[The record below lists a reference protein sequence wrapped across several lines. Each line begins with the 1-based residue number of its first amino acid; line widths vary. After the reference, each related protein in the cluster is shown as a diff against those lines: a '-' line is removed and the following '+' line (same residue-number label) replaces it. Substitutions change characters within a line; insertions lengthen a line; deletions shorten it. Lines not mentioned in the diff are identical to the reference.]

1 MAKIGMKYPVYA
13 PFSGTHTPGTS
24 ISYSTGAQ
32 LCHAISADVTINRRD
47 NPLYG
52 DDTKIENDK
61 GITDY
66 SITFTGDDLPATAW
80 KDLLGETEKTTTS
93 GEPATTVI
101 THYEVNDNNPPYVG
115 FGYYRVLMVDNIK
128 YYEAFWFHQVQFA
141 KADESATTKN
151 EQIDWGTYQINGT
164 GFGVELDSSGTVH
177 MYDHMKFDTEANAIA
192 WIKARAG
199 IT

>member
-1 MAKIGMKYPVYA
+1 MAKIGMKYAVYA
-13 PFSGTHTPGTS
+13 PFSGTHTPGS
-24 ISYSTGAQ
+24 AISYSTGKQ

-66 SITFTGDDLPATAW
+66 TINFTGDDLPVSSWTE
-80 KDLLGETEKTTTS
+80 LLGEVEVKNSATP
-93 GEPATTVI
+93 PAV
-101 THYEVNDNNPPYVG
+101 THYEINDTNPPYVG
-115 FGYYRVLMVDNIK
+115 FGYYRVLMVDNVK
-128 YYEAFWFHQVQFA
+128 YYEAYWYHQVQFA
-141 KADESATTKN
+141 KADESAATKN
-151 EQIDWGTYQINGT
+151 QNIEWGTYQINGT
-164 GFGVELDSSGTVH
+164 GFGVELDNSGTTH
-177 MYDHMKFDTEANAIA
+177 FYDHMKFDTEAAAIA

>member
-1 MAKIGMKYPVYA
+1 MARIGMKYAVYA
-13 PFSGTHTPGTS
+13 AFSTAHTPGS
-24 ISYSTGAQ
+24 AISYSTGKQ

-66 SITFTGDDLPATAW
+66 SITFTGDDLPVSSWTE
-80 KDLLGETEKTTTS
+80 LLGETEVKNSATP
-93 GEPATTVI
+93 PAV
-101 THYEVNDNNPPYVG
+101 THYEVNDGNPPYVG
-115 FGYYRVLMVDNIK
+115 FGYYRVLMVDNVK

-141 KADESATTKN
+141 KADESANTKN
-151 EQIDWGTYQINGT
+151 ENIEWGTYQINGT
-164 GFGVELDSSGTVH
+164 GFGVELDNSGTVH
-177 MYDHMKFDTEANAIA
+177 MYDHMRFDTESAAIA
-192 WIKARAG
+192 WIKTRAG

>member
-1 MAKIGMKYPVYA
+1 MAKIGMKYACYA
-13 PFSGTHTPGTS
+13 AFSTTHTPGTA
-24 ISYSTGAQ
+24 ISYSTGKN

-66 SITFTGDDLPATAW
+66 SITFTGDDLPVSSWTE
-80 KDLLGETEKTTTS
+80 LLGEVEVKNS
-93 GEPATTVI
+93 ATPPVV
-101 THYEVNDNNPPYVG
+101 THYEINDDNPPYVG
-115 FGYYRVLMVDNIK
+115 FGYYRVLMVDNVK

-141 KADESATTKN
+141 KADENATTKN
-151 EQIDWGTYQINGT
+151 ENIEWGTYQINGT
-164 GFGVELDSSGTVH
+164 GFGVELDNTGTVH
-177 MYDHMKFDTEANAIA
+177 MYDHMRFDTESAAIA
-192 WIKARAG
+192 WVKGRAG

>member
-1 MAKIGMKYPVYA
+1 MARIGMKYAVYA
-13 PFSGTHTPGTS
+13 PFSGTHTPGSAIT
-24 ISYSTGAQ
+24 YGTGKQ

-66 SITFTGDDLPATAW
+66 TINFTGDDLPVSSWTE
-80 KDLLGETEKTTTS
+80 LLGETAVSS
-93 GEPATTVI
+93 GTPAAV
-101 THYEVNDNNPPYVG
+101 THYEVNDGNPPYVG
-115 FGYYRVLMVDNIK
+115 FGYYRVLMVDNVK
-128 YYEAFWFHQVQFA
+128 YYEAYWYHQVQFA
-141 KADESATTKN
+141 KADESAATKN
-151 EQIDWGTYQINGT
+151 QNIEWGTYQINGT
-164 GFGVELDSSGTVH
+164 GFGVELDSSGTTH
-177 MYDHMKFDTEANAIA
+177 FYDHMKFDTEAEAIA

>member
-1 MAKIGMKYPVYA
+1 MAKIGMKYACYA
-13 PFSGTHTPGTS
+13 PFNGTHTPGTA
-24 ISYSTGAQ
+24 ISYSTGKN

-66 SITFTGDDLPATAW
+66 SITFTGDDLPVSSWTE
-80 KDLLGETEKTTTS
+80 LLGEVEVKNSATP
-93 GEPATTVI
+93 PAV
-101 THYEVNDNNPPYVG
+101 THYEINDDNPPYVG
-115 FGYYRVLMVDNIK
+115 FGYYRVLMVDNVK

-151 EQIDWGTYQINGT
+151 ENIEWGTYQINGT
-164 GFGVELDSSGTVH
+164 GFGVELDNTGTVH
-177 MYDHMKFDTEANAIA
+177 MYDHMRFDTESAAIA
-192 WIKARAG
+192 WVKGRAG

>member
-1 MAKIGMKYPVYA
+1 MARIGMKYAVYA
-13 PFSGTHTPGTS
+13 AFSTAHTPGS
-24 ISYSTGAQ
+24 AISYSTGKQ

-66 SITFTGDDLPATAW
+66 SITFTGDDLPVSSWTE
-80 KDLLGETEKTTTS
+80 LLGETEVKNSATP
-93 GEPATTVI
+93 PAV
-101 THYEVNDNNPPYVG
+101 THYEVNDDNPPYVG
-115 FGYYRVLMVDNIK
+115 FGYYRVLMVDNVK

-141 KADESATTKN
+141 KADESANTKN
-151 EQIDWGTYQINGT
+151 ENIEWGTYQINGT
-164 GFGVELDSSGTVH
+164 GFGVELDNSGTVH
-177 MYDHMKFDTEANAIA
+177 MYDHMRFDTESAAIA
-192 WIKARAG
+192 WIKTRAG

>member
-1 MAKIGMKYPVYA
+1 MARIGMKYAVYA
-13 PFSGTHTPGTS
+13 AFSTAHTPGS
-24 ISYSTGAQ
+24 AISYSTGKQ

-66 SITFTGDDLPATAW
+66 SITFTGDDLPVSSWTE
-80 KDLLGETEKTTTS
+80 LLGETEVKNSATP
-93 GEPATTVI
+93 PAV
-101 THYEVNDNNPPYVG
+101 THYEVNDGNPPYVG
-115 FGYYRVLMVDNIK
+115 FGYYRVLMVDNVK

-141 KADESATTKN
+141 KADESANTKN
-151 EQIDWGTYQINGT
+151 ENIEWGTYQINGT
-164 GFGVELDSSGTVH
+164 GFGVELDNTGAVH
-177 MYDHMKFDTEANAIA
+177 MYDHMRFDTESAAIA
-192 WIKARAG
+192 WIKTRAG

>member
-1 MAKIGMKYPVYA
+1 MAKIGMKYACYA
-13 PFSGTHTPGTS
+13 PFSTTHTPGTA
-24 ISYSTGAQ
+24 ISYSTGKN

-66 SITFTGDDLPATAW
+66 SITFTGDDLPVSSWTE
-80 KDLLGETEKTTTS
+80 LLGEVEVKNSATP
-93 GEPATTVI
+93 PAV
-101 THYEVNDNNPPYVG
+101 THYEINDANPPYVG
-115 FGYYRVLMVDNIK
+115 FGYYRVLMVDNVK

-151 EQIDWGTYQINGT
+151 ENIEWGTYQINGT
-164 GFGVELDSSGTVH
+164 GFGVELDNTGAVH
-177 MYDHMKFDTEANAIA
+177 MYDHMRFDTESAAIA
-192 WIKARAG
+192 WVKGRAG

>member
-13 PFSGTHTPGTS
+13 AFSTTHTPGS
-24 ISYSTGAQ
+24 AISYSTGKQ

-66 SITFTGDDLPATAW
+66 SITFVGDDLPTAAW
-80 KDLLGETEKTTTS
+80 TELLGEVEVKNSATP
-93 GEPATTVI
+93 PAV
-101 THYEVNDNNPPYVG
+101 THYEINDDNPPYVG
-115 FGYYRVLMVDNIK
+115 FGYYRVLMVDNVK

-151 EQIDWGTYQINGT
+151 ENIEWGTYTINGT
-164 GFGVELDSSGTVH
+164 GFGVELDNTGTVH
-177 MYDHMKFDTEANAIA
+177 MYDHMRFDTESAAIA
-192 WIKARAG
+192 WIKTRAG